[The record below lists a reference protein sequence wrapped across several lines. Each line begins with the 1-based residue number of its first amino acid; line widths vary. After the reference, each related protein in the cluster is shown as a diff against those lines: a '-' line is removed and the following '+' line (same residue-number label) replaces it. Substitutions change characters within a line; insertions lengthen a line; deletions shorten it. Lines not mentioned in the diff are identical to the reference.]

1 MLRKIAF
8 RRLTALLVAVAPLAA
23 LLSAPGAWAA
33 TAPSLGSAA
42 SFAILGGTTVTNTG
56 PTTINGSLGVSPGSA
71 VTGFPPGTVTG
82 GTIHA
87 ADAVALQAQND
98 VTTAY
103 NALAGQACTAN
114 KTGID
119 LGGLTLTPGVYCFS
133 SSAQLTGTLTLD
145 AQGNSAA
152 VFIFQIVST
161 LTTAP
166 GSSVQVINGGT
177 GCNVYWQ
184 VGSSATIGTTSAF
197 KGNILALT
205 SIALQT
211 GASLSPGRALARN
224 GATTMDT
231 NNVSIVGCSSAASS
245 TATPTSTTAATTTTT
260 ATPASTTIPS
270 TAIPST
276 AIPPTVVPSTA
287 LTPTST
293 GTVHLPN
300 TGGVPAQGGAFPW
313 IVVLL
318 ASALGSLGAMAWG
331 LSVRTQRR
339 RTQ

>member
-1 MLRKIAF
+1 MMRKVTR
-8 RRLTALLVAVAPLAA
+8 RRLTALLVVVAPLAA
-23 LLSAPGAWAA
+23 LLSASGALAA
-33 TAPSLGSAA
+33 TAPNLGSAA
-42 SFAILGGTTVTNTG
+42 SFAILAGTTVTNTG
-56 PTTINGSLGVSPGSA
+56 STTINGSLGVSPGSA

-98 VTTAY
+98 VITAY
-103 NALAGQACTAN
+103 NALAGQACTGN

-152 VFIFQIVST
+152 VFIFQIVSA
-161 LTTAP
+161 LNTAP

-184 VGSSATIGTTSAF
+184 VGSSATLGTTTAF
-197 KGNILALT
+197 QGNILALT

-231 NNVSIVGCSSAASS
+231 NTVSIVGCSSAASS
-245 TATPTSTTAATTTTT
+245 TATPTTTTTST
-260 ATPASTTIPS
+260 AVPS

-276 AIPPTVVPSTA
+276 ATPAAAIPTVATAMTPTPTGTIRLPST
-287 LTPTST
+287 
-293 GTVHLPN
+293 
-300 TGGVPAQGGAFPW
+300 GGAPPQGGEFPW
-313 IVVLL
+313 IVAML
-318 ASALGSLGAMAWG
+318 AAAVASLGAMALG

-339 RTQ
+339 RGQ